1 MRRNLALT
9 LVLTGAVAL
18 AGCGETADNTSGA
31 NANNSNAAGN
41 PPREG
46 VVETNANIP
55 ANSNSKTV
63 SSNTAV
69 LTNDNGNAN
78 TSGVRST
85 NSNAND
91 NRNSNSNRRP

>member
-1 MRRNLALT
+1 MRRNLVLS
-9 LVLTGAVAL
+9 LVLGAA
-18 AGCGETADNTSGA
+18 AAFAACGGADTNVNRT
-31 NANNSNAAGN
+31 NSNAGN

-55 ANSNSKTV
+55 ANANSKTV

-78 TSGVRST
+78 TAGVRST
-85 NSNAND
+85 NGNHNGNQNANGNKNK
-91 NRNSNSNRRP
+91 NR